1 MKTATML
8 KIVAATILLLSATR
22 LAAVHLFHRAEVNNL
37 VSHAEDRG
45 VNYERTIHNPVLYTY
60 SFLPE

>member
-8 KIVAATILLLSATR
+8 KIVAATVLLLAATLR
-22 LAAVHLFHRAEVNNL
+22 AAVHLFNRAEVNNL
-37 VSHAEDRG
+37 VSQAEDRG
-45 VNYERTIHNPVLYTY
+45 INYELTIHNPVLYTY

>member
-1 MKTATML
+1 ML
-8 KIVAATILLLSATR
+8 KIVAVTLLFLCAIL

-37 VSHAEDRG
+37 VSHAEGRG

>member
-8 KIVAATILLLSATR
+8 KLVTATVLLLAATL

-37 VSHAEDRG
+37 VSQAEDRG
-45 VNYERTIHNPVLYTY
+45 VNYELTIHNPVLYTY

>member
-8 KIVAATILLLSATR
+8 KIVAATILLLSATL

>member
-8 KIVAATILLLSATR
+8 KIVAATVLLLAATL
-22 LAAVHLFHRAEVNNL
+22 LAAVHLFNRAEVNNL
-37 VSHAEDRG
+37 VSQAQDRG
-45 VNYERTIHNPVLYTY
+45 INYELTIHNPVLYTY

>member
-8 KIVAATILLLSATR
+8 KNFTATVLLLAATL

-37 VSHAEDRG
+37 VSQAEDRG
-45 VNYERTIHNPVLYTY
+45 VNYELTIHNPVLYTY